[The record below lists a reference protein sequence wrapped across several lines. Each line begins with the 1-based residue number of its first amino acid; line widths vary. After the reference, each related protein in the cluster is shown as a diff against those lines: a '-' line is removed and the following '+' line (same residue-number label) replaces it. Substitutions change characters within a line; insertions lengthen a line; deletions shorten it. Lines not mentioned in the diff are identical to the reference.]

1 MLRIQSL
8 IKVAW
13 RQWKYIMHCR
23 NRSEFYAHQFTFLF
37 LVGWILWLVIIFFF
51 FKKRLMSALPCSFW
65 QGCIIFYLCT
75 SHLKNIFVVI
85 VVQSLSHVWL
95 FATPCTTALQASL
108 SFTVSQNLLKFMS
121 IESVMLSVAQ
131 MVKNPFAMQK
141 TWVWFLGWEN
151 PLEKEMATHSSIL
164 AWEITWTEAPGWL
177 KSIDCRV
184 GCDWVTKHICGCIK
198 LSKKISWLGIRFFKS
213 HFISFR
219 IL

>member
-108 SFTVSQNLLKFMS
+108 SFTISQNLLKFVFT
-121 IESVMLSVAQ
+121 ESVMPFNQLVLCCPLLLLPSVFPSIRAFSSELALCIRWPKFNR
-131 MVKNPFAMQK
+131 MNVYC
-141 TWVWFLGWEN
+141 
-151 PLEKEMATHSSIL
+151 THQ
-164 AWEITWTEAPGWL
+164 
-177 KSIDCRV
+177 RV
-184 GCDWVTKHICGCIK
+184 G
-198 LSKKISWLGIRFFKS
+198 KKEKPWS
-213 HFISFR
+213 
-219 IL
+219 

>member
-1 MLRIQSL
+1 MTPHLLGLVLCRTCCS
-8 IKVAW
+8 VAEW
-13 RQWKYIMHCR
+13 
-23 NRSEFYAHQFTFLF
+23 
-37 LVGWILWLVIIFFF
+37 
-51 FKKRLMSALPCSFW
+51 
-65 QGCIIFYLCT
+65 YLTAT
-75 SHLKNIFVVI
+75 S
-85 VVQSLSHVWL
+85 S
-95 FATPCTTALQASL
+95 TTALQASL
-108 SFTVSQNLLKFMS
+108 SFTISQNLLKFMS

>member
-108 SFTVSQNLLKFMS
+108 SFTISQNLLKFMS
-121 IESVMLSVAQ
+121 IESVMQS
-131 MVKNPFAMQK
+131 
-141 TWVWFLGWEN
+141 
-151 PLEKEMATHSSIL
+151 
-164 AWEITWTEAPGWL
+164 
-177 KSIDCRV
+177 
-184 GCDWVTKHICGCIK
+184 
-198 LSKKISWLGIRFFKS
+198 S
-213 HFISFR
+213 HFIFCYLLLLWKASGSFR
-219 IL
+219 ISRLKYNWINFLYWWSEISPKVARTWFTITAVMVIKKSQCKKHLEQAKRWAVKLWITKKFHVQDQE